1 MPLLDQIKPKLQL
14 VSFLHL
20 EYSHESMSARG
31 LHLSLISN
39 ISTCSLKNIARMHFF
54 LKVHL
59 HTTCLNKDGLT
70 LFEGFSSNTA
80 FIF

>member
-54 LKVHL
+54 L
-59 HTTCLNKDGLT
+59 NKDGLT
-70 LFEGFSSNTA
+70 LFEGFSSNPA